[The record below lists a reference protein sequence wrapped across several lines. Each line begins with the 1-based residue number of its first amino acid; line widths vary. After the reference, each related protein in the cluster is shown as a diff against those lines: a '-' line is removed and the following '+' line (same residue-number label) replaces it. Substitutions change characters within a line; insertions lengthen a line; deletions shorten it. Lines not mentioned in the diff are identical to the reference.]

1 MTRSRLI
8 TLLASAVLL
17 LAAPRLEAAEPCTS
31 KPIPVIYVTP
41 PIAAATVGFSEDLL
55 LAMTNAFREGLW
67 RSYERSGSIKT
78 YQYSDIVA
86 VFGVQTKRQLLGLA
100 GVNFVEAAQGLGAEY
115 VAFLKIGRIA
125 ELRVLNVEI
134 FNARSAVVVAAAQ
147 EVLASPGAELMTQM
161 KTLAG
166 RRLTG
171 LDCTLRS
178 RRIRPV
184 VPVVTLTLAPTSL
197 LPGAPLTATA
207 VLTDLENGQ
216 VQVGKP
222 INFTHVTTRG
232 EEESHWG
239 VFTDFSGFAT
249 QALTAGPFVL
259 DSKGKVRASFRREE
273 DNFVTDPVEQLYD
286 VVRPNRNLSVQGTR
300 PKLGPGSADQLA
312 IGLTRNSAP
321 AAGVTVTVSASAGA
335 LGAASVVTSSQGSGS
350 VTFTT
355 PSRPGIV
362 EVRASAPGAT
372 SNDPPV
378 EDAISFVVDA
388 GIAMSMNAKDTIVSS
403 PSTVTV
409 DLDRDGRALAG
420 ATVTFALSGGGF
432 LDAASATTDSAGR
445 AQVVFAAPPQVG
457 ASTVTASVT
466 VDGQTISRTVTIA
479 YRDPRDSITREI
491 GEVVLAVQTDPSDA
505 NLQRLLT
512 LRNLLRSLGQE
523 SRAEQVLDEVDGELY
538 CVHQRADDTCRS
550 GSGLGPVRGTL
561 DLLTGISTG
570 SALLSDLVTRTR
582 DTRRIC
588 PYPAFMQG
596 AVYDFAAT
604 LRPGLQA
611 SKVETGTALLAI
623 SAWDGDRPSFLY
635 FEFFQERPNLPTY
648 YVVGGIPLQSQESPF
663 TGTFSDGD
671 LFGYP
676 GNRLLMRDYQA
687 RATSPTVRATV
698 NGPNVAGTFDL
709 YLYNDTDAN
718 GAETVATASMSAT
731 VQYPAPPT
739 YRCGGPQSPPGD

>member
-17 LAAPRLEAAEPCTS
+17 LAAPRLEAAESCTS
-31 KPIPVIYVTP
+31 KPVPVIYVTP

-100 GVNFVEAAQGLGAEY
+100 GVDFVEGAQGLGAEY

-207 VLTDLENGQ
+207 VLKDLENGQ

-321 AAGVTVTVSASAGA
+321 AAGVTVTVSASAGV

-362 EVRASAPGAT
+362 EIRASAPGAT
-372 SNDPPV
+372 SNEPPV
-378 EDAISFVVDA
+378 ADAISYVVDA

-491 GEVVLAVQTDPSDA
+491 GEVILAVQTDPSDA

-523 SRAEQVLDEVDGELY
+523 SRAEQVLEEVDGELY

-550 GSGLGPVRGTL
+550 GSGAGNARPAHRHLDRQRAAQRSRHAHAGHASYLPLPGVHAGSRVRLRGDAEARAAGEQGRDRHGAARHFGLGRRQALAPVLRVLPGAPESADLLRAGAHPAAEPGVTLYRHILRRRPVRLSRQPHPDAGL
-561 DLLTGISTG
+561 PGQGDLAHGP
-570 SALLSDLVTRTR
+570 R
-582 DTRRIC
+582 DRQWAQCRRYLRSVPVQRHRRQWRGNRRDRIDERHRSV
-588 PYPAFMQG
+588 PG
-596 AVYDFAAT
+596 AADVP
-604 LRPGLQA
+604 LRP
-611 SKVETGTALLAI
+611 TA
-623 SAWDGDRPSFLY
+623 
-635 FEFFQERPNLPTY
+635 
-648 YVVGGIPLQSQESPF
+648 
-663 TGTFSDGD
+663 
-671 LFGYP
+671 
-676 GNRLLMRDYQA
+676 
-687 RATSPTVRATV
+687 
-698 NGPNVAGTFDL
+698 VAAG
-709 YLYNDTDAN
+709 
-718 GAETVATASMSAT
+718 
-731 VQYPAPPT
+731 
-739 YRCGGPQSPPGD
+739 